1 MFEILPDLVISA
13 ETDPVRK
20 GAVLLHLLAEDA
32 LSLEGLVRRLKL
44 RVNENEMRRKYDK
57 REREIREREE

>member
-32 LSLEGLVRRLKL
+32 LGLKGLVRRLFPIKCIKEKL
-44 RVNENEMRRKYDK
+44 VRKTIIKTY
-57 REREIREREE
+57 